1 MYLSPI
7 FDSKDIMKQLPAE
20 TKKFKNVDTIWK
32 QTMSKVKAVPSTMKT
47 CKVEGRLDVLR
58 DCNKNLDLVH
68 KGLSNY
74 LETKRGAFSR
84 FYFLSDEEL
93 LSILSETKDPTLVQ
107 PHLRKVFENINSL
120 AFDENKIITSMS
132 SGEGECCPF
141 IAHLDP
147 KSKNVEYWM
156 CDVEDMMKQSVR
168 HQVMIAIKEYPTI
181 SRNDWVLKHL
191 GQCVLNCS

>member
-20 TKKFKNVDTIWK
+20 TKKFKNVDTSWK
-32 QTMSKVKAVPSTMKT
+32 QTMSKVKGSPQVMKT
-47 CKVEGRLDVLR
+47 CKVEGRLDMLR

-93 LSILSETKDPTLVQ
+93 LK
-107 PHLRKVFENINSL
+107 L
-120 AFDENKIITSMS
+120 AGD
-132 SGEGECCPF
+132 
-141 IAHLDP
+141 
-147 KSKNVEYWM
+147 
-156 CDVEDMMKQSVR
+156 DVKYLEPGK
-168 HQVMIAIKEYPTI
+168 
-181 SRNDWVLKHL
+181 
-191 GQCVLNCS
+191 